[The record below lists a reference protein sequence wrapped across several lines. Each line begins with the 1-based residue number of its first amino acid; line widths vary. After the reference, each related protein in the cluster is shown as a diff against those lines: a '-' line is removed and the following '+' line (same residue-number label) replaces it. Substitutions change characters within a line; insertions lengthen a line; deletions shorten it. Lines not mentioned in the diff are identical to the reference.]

1 MLNITDYKEEF
12 LAYLKERIVVKE
24 PENLYAPIDYI
35 LDLGGKRLRPILV
48 LMGVDAFGASYKN
61 GFDAALAVE
70 VFHNFTLLHDD
81 IMDAAPL
88 RRKKPTVHEKWDV
101 NTAILSGDAMMIMA
115 YQLLEAYDGAQF
127 KQLMQLFSKTS
138 IEVCEG
144 QQYDMDFETR
154 NDVSIPEYI
163 EMIRLKTSVLV
174 AAALKMGAIIAG
186 ANDEEAQKIY
196 DFGLNLGLAFQLQD
210 DYLDAF
216 GDPATFGK
224 QIGGDIIENK
234 KTYLFLQALAHADKA
249 QKEEL
254 TALFSGSATDID
266 SKVARV
272 KELFVSIGSDLLTQK
287 EIKTYTEK
295 AFSVLEDVQIPED
308 KKLVLRAFGES
319 LMTRTV

>member
-1 MLNITDYKEEF
+1 MNITDYKEEF
-12 LAYLKERIVVKE
+12 LAYLKERIVAKE
-24 PENLYAPIDYI
+24 PKNLYAPIDYI
-35 LDLGGKRLRPILV
+35 LDLGGKRLRPVLV
-48 LMGVDAFGASYKN
+48 LMGVDAFGASYKK
-61 GFDAALAVE
+61 GLDAALAVE

-88 RRKKPTVHEKWDV
+88 RRKQATVHEKWDV

-115 YQLLEAYDGAQF
+115 YQLLETYEGAQF
-127 KQLMQLFSKTS
+127 KQLLQLFSKTS
-138 IEVCEG
+138 LEVCEG

-154 NDVSIPEYI
+154 SDVTIPEYI

-186 ANDEEAQKIY
+186 AEEEAAQKIY

-210 DYLDAF
+210 DFLDAF
-216 GDPATFGK
+216 GDPEAFGK

-234 KTYLFLQALAHADKA
+234 KTYLYLQALAHADAA

-254 TALFSGSATDID
+254 STLFSASTLKVDA
-266 SKVARV
+266 KVARV
-272 KELFVSIGSDLLTQK
+272 KKLFVSIGSDVLTQK
-287 EIKTYTEK
+287 EIKSYTEK
-295 AFSVLEDVQIPED
+295 AFAVLESMEVTED
-308 KKLVLRAFGES
+308 KKLALRLFGES

>member
-1 MLNITDYKEEF
+1 MNITDYKEEF
-12 LAYLKERIVVKE
+12 LAYLKERIVAKE

-35 LDLGGKRLRPILV
+35 LELGGKRLRPILV
-48 LMGVDAFGASYKN
+48 LMGVDAFGTSYKE
-61 GFDAALAVE
+61 GLDAALAVE

-88 RRKKPTVHEKWDV
+88 RRKKATVHEKWDV

-115 YQLLEAYDGAQF
+115 YQLLESYDGAEF
-127 KQLMQLFSKTS
+127 KQLLQLFSKTS
-138 IEVCEG
+138 LEVCEG

-154 NDVSIPEYI
+154 SDVTIPDYI

-186 ANDEEAQKIY
+186 ASEKESQNIY

-216 GDPATFGK
+216 GDPETFGK

-234 KTYLFLQALAHADKA
+234 KTFLYLQAMSHADAA

-254 TALFSGSATDID
+254 AVLFSGSDSDTDA
-266 SKVARV
+266 KVTRV
-272 KELFVSIGSDLLTQK
+272 KELFVAIGSDVLTQK
-287 EIKTYTEK
+287 EIKSYTEK
-295 AFSVLEDVQIPED
+295 AFSVLESMEIAED
-308 KKLVLRAFGES
+308 KKLALRLFGES